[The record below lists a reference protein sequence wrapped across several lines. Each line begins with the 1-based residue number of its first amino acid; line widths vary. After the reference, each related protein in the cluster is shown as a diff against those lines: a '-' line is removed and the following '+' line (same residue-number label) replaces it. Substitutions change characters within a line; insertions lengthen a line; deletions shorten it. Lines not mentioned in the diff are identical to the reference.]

1 MTMKIAIVDDE
12 PGFLS
17 QIKHSVNTFCIEKHI
32 PVQIELFETGYSL
45 LFHIGPDV
53 YYDVFLVDIELPD
66 INGMEIAKA
75 IRNNYSEAYIV
86 FITSHTQY
94 SLDAYELDV
103 FRYIKK
109 SNLLKKLP
117 LALDDIW
124 KEMSMG
130 ENDFYIID
138 TYMRQEKL
146 YYKSILYVYK
156 DGKNSVFVTTGGVSK
171 VRKALGKVYEELGQD
186 SFIIVDRSYLV
197 NFAHVMK
204 VVKNEIILRN
214 GESIT
219 VSRPH
224 IQEVKKEI
232 SNFWGR
238 NI

>member
-1 MTMKIAIVDDE
+1 
-12 PGFLS
+12 
-17 QIKHSVNTFCIEKHI
+17 
-32 PVQIELFETGYSL
+32 
-45 LFHIGPDV
+45 
-53 YYDVFLVDIELPD
+53 
-66 INGMEIAKA
+66 
-75 IRNNYSEAYIV
+75 
-86 FITSHTQY
+86 
-94 SLDAYELDV
+94 
-103 FRYIKK
+103 
-109 SNLLKKLP
+109 
-117 LALDDIW
+117 
-124 KEMSMG
+124 MSMG